1 MKDNKI
7 KNIMKQVIIFNDI
20 YEEVIQNTFKKNQNT
35 EVSKLEF
42 HLLHTVY
49 RHKKLMISEVSEL
62 LNISLPNCSRYVKN
76 AIMEGYIT
84 KEVDT
89 SDKRIFYISLSEK
102 GEQIVESSLHGFSSD
117 ISQYLD
123 ALGPQELDR
132 LNESF
137 AAINTTLSETLTPTK
152 TSLRNN

>member
-35 EVSKLEF
+35 KVSKLEF
-42 HLLHTVY
+42 SLLHTVY

-76 AIMEGYIT
+76 AIQEGYLV
-84 KEVDT
+84 KEVDAN
-89 SDKRIFYISLSEK
+89 DKRIFYISLSTK
-102 GEQIVESSLHGFSSD
+102 GEEIVESSIHGFSSD
-117 ISQYLD
+117 ISQVLD
-123 ALGPQELDR
+123 ALNPHDLDR

-137 AAINTTLSETLTPTK
+137 STLNNTLSETITPPKSTR
-152 TSLRNN
+152 RN

>member
-7 KNIMKQVIIFNDI
+7 KKIMKQVIIFNDI

-42 HLLHTVY
+42 NLLHTVY

-76 AIMEGYIT
+76 AILEGYIT
-84 KEVDT
+84 KEVDA
-89 SDKRIFYISLSEK
+89 SDKRIFYISLSKK
-102 GEQIVESSLHGFSSD
+102 GEEIVESSLHGFSSD

-123 ALGPQELDR
+123 VLDPQELDR

-137 AAINTTLSETLTPTK
+137 AAINSTLSETLTPTK